1 MSSFTAYAFPFV
13 LFLAFF
19 ALNNKSG
26 ELSLVK
32 PLDFEAAVQ
41 YVLNV
46 SASDMGEPRR
56 RAFSNVT
63 INVTDV
69 NDNSPVLQT
78 RIIQASV
85 VEVSKFEAHLT
96 LPWLQDY
103 EPAFFGRKA
112 RNGEFIRIKRIIAFK
127 IPAFNV
133 FLCMKDAAT
142 VFWKTESI
150 STVSPVIFIPAQY
163 HSVVALFC
171 CRVLPLVHLLLSVM
185 HPTPTLQQMRG
196 LLISL

>member
-41 YVLNV
+41 HVLNV

-69 NDNSPVLQT
+69 NDNSPVLQA

-85 VEVSKFEAHLT
+85 AEVSKFEAHLT
-96 LPWLQDY
+96 LP
-103 EPAFFGRKA
+103 
-112 RNGEFIRIKRIIAFK
+112 
-127 IPAFNV
+127 
-133 FLCMKDAAT
+133 
-142 VFWKTESI
+142 
-150 STVSPVIFIPAQY
+150 
-163 HSVVALFC
+163 
-171 CRVLPLVHLLLSVM
+171 
-185 HPTPTLQQMRG
+185 
-196 LLISL
+196 

>member
-13 LFLAFF
+13 LFPAFF

-69 NDNSPVLQT
+69 NDNSPVLQA

-85 VEVSKFEAHLT
+85 AEVSKFEAHLT
-96 LPWLQDY
+96 LP
-103 EPAFFGRKA
+103 
-112 RNGEFIRIKRIIAFK
+112 
-127 IPAFNV
+127 
-133 FLCMKDAAT
+133 
-142 VFWKTESI
+142 
-150 STVSPVIFIPAQY
+150 
-163 HSVVALFC
+163 
-171 CRVLPLVHLLLSVM
+171 
-185 HPTPTLQQMRG
+185 
-196 LLISL
+196 